1 HLLPDLVM
9 NHRPVAG
16 FSLNP
21 NYFGTFMLVG
31 LAASLAVAVFGTT
44 LVWRVAAA
52 GIGALLLFGIVQ
64 TASRGAALAVA
75 GIAVVAAVRAGSRI
89 PRYVWLAAGLLGL
102 IVIVIS
108 SPLLVQKFVDRG
120 ETDPYNYAR
129 TLVWKSALQVTAQHP
144 LLGIGLGEYFH
155 VSKRFAF
162 PVEGVV
168 ARYLKRAQIAHS
180 EYLQYAAE
188 TGIPATLLLF
198 SLLGYLAALA
208 WKRADAAG
216 PEYRCFHE
224 AAILTFAG
232 LGVHGLVDNCWTI
245 PVTAS
250 GLVVIALA
258 DLLPVQ
264 KRKAPANWNMLRVVP
279 A

>member
-144 LLGIGLGEYFH
+144 LLGIGLGEYFN

-188 TGIPATLLLF
+188 NGIPSTVLLF
-198 SLLGYLAALA
+198 SLLGYLIFLS
-208 WKRADAAG
+208 WKRAETVWA
-216 PEYRCFHE
+216 EYRCFHE
-224 AAILTFAG
+224 AAILTAVAIG
-232 LGVHGLVDNCWTI
+232 THALVDNCWTI
-245 PVTAS
+245 PVTCS
-250 GLVVIALA
+250 GLVVLSLA
-258 DLLPVQ
+258 DFLP
-264 KRKAPANWNMLRVVP
+264 LRQRNRAVLW
-279 A
+279 